1 MAESVL
7 AEINSFG
14 ARVCVVGTDGR
25 MISAPTKDACP
36 SRGSLGGR
44 MISAPTEGVPEWVT
58 VGQGLM
64 AARCREYEQETGH
77 WPDRGLLERFSA
89 EMGRRLEEF
98 IRDPKGKPWRAVG
111 LRKFEEEIVDGR

>member
-7 AEINSFG
+7 AEINSYG
-14 ARVCVVGTDGR
+14 ARVCLVGEVTSSVTCGD
-25 MISAPTKDACP
+25 SFP

-77 WPDRGLLERFSA
+77 WPDMGLLERFSA

-98 IRDPKGKPWRAVG
+98 IRDPKGHPWRAMG
-111 LRKFEEEIVDGR
+111 LREFEEET

>member
-1 MAESVL
+1 MAAMVL
-7 AEINSFG
+7 KELNSYG
-14 ARVCVVGTDGR
+14 ARVCVVGGTSPALRATSPD
-25 MISAPTKDACP
+25 
-36 SRGSLGGR
+36 RG
-44 MISAPTEGVPEWVT
+44 GVNGCPEWVT

-111 LRKFEEEIVDGR
+111 LREFEEEIVDGR

>member
-1 MAESVL
+1 MAEMVL
-7 AEINSFG
+7 KELDSYG

-25 MISAPTKDACP
+25 MISAPT
-36 SRGSLGGR
+36 
-44 MISAPTEGVPEWVT
+44 EGVPEWVK

-98 IRDPKGKPWRAVG
+98 IRDPKGKPWKAVG
-111 LRKFEEEIVDGR
+111 LREFEEEIVDGR

>member
-1 MAESVL
+1 MAEMVL
-7 AEINSFG
+7 AELDSYG
-14 ARVCVVGTDGR
+14 ARVCVV
-25 MISAPTKDACP
+25 
-36 SRGSLGGR
+36 GGR

-111 LRKFEEEIVDGR
+111 LREFEEEEDGRSKEKSHSRH